1 MTTSFLP
8 PVIHIQLDVFLLI
21 LLRHG
26 NVPTI
31 LLQLVDLQH
40 TEAVVFHAEGGVD
53 HVRDAV
59 LQHPLEGNEEVGV
72 DRLDINQ
79 ADTLVEQHLNKV
91 NHIEPGISI
100 FENP

>member
-40 TEAVVFHAEGGVD
+40 TKAVMFHAEGGVD
-53 HVRDAV
+53 HVRDVV
-59 LQHPLEGNEEVGV
+59 LQHPFKGNEEVGV

-79 ADTLVEQHLNKV
+79 ADALVEQHLNKV
-91 NHIEPGISI
+91 NKS
-100 FENP
+100 